1 MDDTDLEPTRSVP
14 AVRAG
19 ANGGED
25 WLAEVGDVDWDDIGA
40 PPGERGARRATGSA
54 PFGQAPADER
64 ESIIHRRRLIAA
76 VVAVVVVGLAILIPV
91 IAFGGGGDSSTEP
104 PPATTTTPATTPP
117 PPPATTPKTTTTT
130 TTPAA
135 NVAKLELAPGQ
146 NLQTGSS
153 GAQVKQLQN
162 ALKSLGHDPGT
173 VDGVYGAQTK
183 AAVAEFQ
190 TAQNISADGVVG
202 SETAAKLNQALEA
215 QSSAG

>member
-25 WLAEVGDVDWDDIGA
+25 WLADVGDVDWDDVGA
-40 PPGERGARRATGSA
+40 PPGERGGRRTAGASGG
-54 PFGQAPADER
+54 PEPGDER
-64 ESIIHRRRLIAA
+64 ESLVHRRRLVAA
-76 VVAVVVVGLAILIPV
+76 IVAVVVVGLAILIPL
-91 IAFGGGGDSSTEP
+91 IAFGGGGGNSSTETP
-104 PPATTTTPATTPP
+104 PVTTTTPATTPP
-117 PPPATTPKTTTTT
+117 PPPATTTTAKKS
-130 TTPAA
+130 TPAA
-135 NVAKLELAPGQ
+135 NVPKLELAPGQ
-146 NLQTGSS
+146 NLQPGSS

-190 TAQNISADGVVG
+190 TAQNITADGVVG
-202 SETAAKLNQALEA
+202 SETAAKLNQALAA

>member
-25 WLAEVGDVDWDDIGA
+25 WLAEVGDVDWDDVGA
-40 PPGERGARRATGSA
+40 PPGERGARRAGGGA
-54 PFGQAPADER
+54 AFGQAPGGER

-91 IAFGGGGDSSTEP
+91 IAFGGGGGTSEP
-104 PPATTTTPATTPP
+104 PPVTTTTPATNPPP
-117 PPPATTPKTTTTT
+117 PPPANTTPTTTTT
-130 TTPAA
+130 TKPAA
-135 NVAKLELAPGQ
+135 NVPKLELAQGQ
-146 NLQTGSS
+146 NLQAGSS

-162 ALKSLGHDPGT
+162 ALKALGHDPGT
-173 VDGVYGAQTK
+173 VDGVYGPQTK

-190 TAQNISADGVVG
+190 TAQKITADGVVG